1 MSGGRWWMSGRRG
14 LRCVVCAR
22 FLLTERMHNLYTQ
35 HTRWRAVDADMRN
48 HNSATFLP
56 RNAMLARYTLW
67 PRVCL
72 SASVRLS
79 VSVTSRSFT
88 KSRHCLREQDLYL
101 RSLSRAAQFAALL
114 WFISSRPMQRSSSRI
129 NRHLTV
135 YVLAL
140 MARDAFSL
148 HLALSVRL
156 LTILFSATIDN
167 AFTCTTGL
175 YRVAKNA
182 KKAERLGSMMWLKR
196 AGYFTR

>member
-1 MSGGRWWMSGRRG
+1 
-14 LRCVVCAR
+14 
-22 FLLTERMHNLYTQ
+22 
-35 HTRWRAVDADMRN
+35 
-48 HNSATFLP
+48 
-56 RNAMLARYTLW
+56 
-67 PRVCL
+67 
-72 SASVRLS
+72 
-79 VSVTSRSFT
+79 
-88 KSRHCLREQDLYL
+88 
-101 RSLSRAAQFAALL
+101 
-114 WFISSRPMQRSSSRI
+114 MQRSSSRI

-182 KKAERLGSMMWLKR
+182 KKPND
-196 AGYFTR
+196 